1 MSQVH
6 TLDEIKEAKAT
17 KETKI
22 SKSPDH
28 YKILDVMLQPPKS
41 NLNLD
46 SSDNAELTC
55 VSLKNKQTLSPVRK
69 S

>member
-1 MSQVH
+1 MSQIH
-6 TLDEIKEAKAT
+6 TLDEIKEVKV
-17 KETKI
+17 
-22 SKSPDH
+22 SRSPDH